1 MTTIDK
7 EGYNIIRN
15 TTLIITAL
23 IIACFLFLPL
33 SIAIAITVILVAFLL
48 FIVRFF
54 RVPNRK
60 PLSNPSYVYAPADGT
75 VVVSERV
82 KEDEVLNGECRIQV
96 SIFMSLWNVHAN
108 WFPVGGRVEYFRH
121 HNGDNM
127 VAWHP
132 KSSTENERT
141 TTVVETTVGQRIM
154 FRQIAGLLAKRIVSY
169 AKEGV
174 NVEQNSRCGFIKFGS
189 RVDLF
194 LPLDTEIKVQLG
206 DKVVGSQTVIAV
218 LNNKK

>member
-15 TTLIITAL
+15 TIL
-23 IIACFLFLPL
+23 IIAAFTIACFMFLPL
-33 SIAIAITVILVAFLL
+33 WIAYTLTAIMVAFLM

-54 RVPNRK
+54 RVPVRK
-60 PLSNPSYVYAPADGT
+60 QLSNPDYVYAPADGT

-82 KEDEVLNGECRIQV
+82 KEDEILGECRIQV
-96 SIFMSLWNVHAN
+96 SIFMSIWNVHAN
-108 WFPVGGRVEYFRH
+108 WFPVGGKIEYFRH
-121 HNGDNM
+121 HNGEFM

-141 TTVVETTVGQRIM
+141 TTVVTTDKGQRIM

-169 AKEGV
+169 AIEGV
-174 NVEQNSRCGFIKFGS
+174 NVDQNSRCGFIKFGS

-194 LPLDTEIKVQLG
+194 LPLDTEIKVKLG
-206 DKVVGSQTVIAV
+206 DKVTGSQTVIAV

>member
-15 TTLIITAL
+15 TLLIL
-23 IIACFLFLPL
+23 ISLSAACFIFLPL
-33 SIAIAITVILVAFLL
+33 WIASSLAAIMAAFLM
-48 FIVRFF
+48 FIIRFF
-54 RVPNRK
+54 RSPERK
-60 PLSNPSYVYAPADGT
+60 HLTNPDFVYAPADGT

-82 KEDEVLNGECRIQV
+82 TEDEFLGENRIQV
-96 SIFMSLWNVHAN
+96 SIFMSIWNVHAN
-108 WFPVGGRVEYFRH
+108 WFPVGGKIEYFRH
-121 HNGDNM
+121 HNGEFM

-141 TTVVETTVGQRIM
+141 TTVVTTDKGQKIM

-169 AKEGV
+169 AVEGV
-174 NVEQNSRCGFIKFGS
+174 KVEQNSRCGFIKFGS

-194 LPLDTEIKVQLG
+194 LPLDTEIKVKLG
-206 DKVVGSQTVIAV
+206 DKVIGSQTVIAV
-218 LNNKK
+218 LNNKN